1 MGLFLSNYDD
11 YESSNAVLNLFK
23 EKVGCNNKAD
33 ELLSLNNLLEN
44 EFTRS
49 ESYVKRNILRDPS
62 NLKYRMQ
69 LAYVVER
76 KCLKYYEKGDFDKKG
91 VSLHSEQLRKCNFIQ
106 NHFSKMV
113 IADYLKGIDTP

>member
-44 EFTRS
+44 EFARS

-76 KCLKYYEKGDFDKKG
+76 KCLKYY
-91 VSLHSEQLRKCNFIQ
+91 
-106 NHFSKMV
+106 
-113 IADYLKGIDTP
+113 